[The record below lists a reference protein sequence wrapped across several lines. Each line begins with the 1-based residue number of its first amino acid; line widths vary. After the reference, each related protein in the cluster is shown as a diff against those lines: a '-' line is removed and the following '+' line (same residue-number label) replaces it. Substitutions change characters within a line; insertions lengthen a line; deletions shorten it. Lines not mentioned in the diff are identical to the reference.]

1 MYQPK
6 GELLCFEHF
15 ELPRRCNSI
24 RALLEAFVAIDRQWL
39 EEYPSTPLL
48 YQAVPKYIIKPRPLN
63 LDSWQ
68 DIPRTIQLQTGDCKD
83 FACWRVAELRH
94 SGKVTDC
101 APFIKTAVIPD
112 PQGIRPPMTV
122 YHIIVRIEDRF
133 EDPSAIL
140 GMPTNIGYN
149 DIAQ

>member
-6 GELLCFEHF
+6 GELKCFEYF
-15 ELPRRCNSI
+15 ELPRRCNAI
-24 RALLEAFVAIDRQWL
+24 RALLEAFVGINRQWL
-39 EEYPSTPLL
+39 EEFPSTPLL
-48 YQAVPKYIIKPRPLN
+48 YEAVPQYIIKPRPLN

-68 DIPRTIQLQTGDCKD
+68 DIPRTIELQSGDCKD

-94 SGKVTDC
+94 RGVTDVR
-101 APFIKTAVIPD
+101 PFIKSAVIPD

-122 YHIIVRIEDRF
+122 YHIQVGIEDKI
-133 EDPSAIL
+133 EDPSLIL

-149 DIAQ
+149 DIMK